1 MEQNNFVRRDS
12 RVLTGLFLIVGGGA
26 YMAYKM
32 GAPIPHW
39 IFTWEMLLIAAGLLS
54 GLKHNFRHSGWL
66 IMVVVGGIFLL
77 DGEIPQLNLHEYII
91 PIVII
96 AVGVLFI
103 FKPRNQRCR
112 VDRRFDGDFI
122 NRRGNRWENNMGS
135 WNAACSGETTE
146 SGDYIQSTS
155 IFSGV
160 KKNILSKDFKGGS
173 ITCVFGGAEID
184 FSQADINGTVV
195 LRIEQVFGGMKLIVP
210 PHWVVNSEIDGMF
223 HGVEDKRKNQSGIIV
238 DTTKVLVLKGS
249 CVFGGIDIKSY

>member
-1 MEQNNFVRRDS
+1 
-12 RVLTGLFLIVGGGA
+12 
-26 YMAYKM
+26 MAYKM

-39 IFTWEMLLIAAGLLS
+39 VFTWEMLLIAAGLLS

-66 IMVVVGGIFLL
+66 IMVVVGCIFLL
-77 DGEIPQLNLHEYII
+77 DGEIPMLNFHEYII

-96 AVGVLFI
+96 AVGILFI
-103 FKPRNQRCR
+103 VKPRSRCR
-112 VDRRFDGDFI
+112 RDLRFEGEWAGRRC
-122 NRRGNRWENNMGS
+122 RRWENGEGS
-135 WNAACSGETTE
+135 WNAASSDTTTE
-146 SGDYIQSTS
+146 NGDFLQSTS

-160 KKNILSKDFKGGS
+160 KKIILSKDFKGGS

-184 FSQADINGTVV
+184 FSQADINETVV

-223 HGVEDKRKNQSGIIV
+223 HGVEDKRKKQPGLIV
-238 DTTKVLVLKGS
+238 DNSKILVLKGS

>member
-1 MEQNNFVRRDS
+1 MEQNNVRRDG
-12 RVLTGLFLIVGGGA
+12 RVLTGLFLIIGGGA

-54 GLKHNFRHSGWL
+54 GLKHNFRNSGWL
-66 IMVVVGGIFLL
+66 IMVVVGCIFLL
-77 DGEIPQLNLHEYII
+77 DGEIPQYNLHEYII

-103 FKPRNQRCR
+103 TKPRNSRCR
-112 VDRRFDGDFI
+112 VERRFEGEWFGK
-122 NRRGNRWENNMGS
+122 RGGRWESNAGS
-135 WNAACSGETTE
+135 WNAASSEATTE
-146 SGDYIQSTS
+146 SGDFIQSTS

-160 KKNILSKDFKGGS
+160 KKIILSKDFKGGS

-184 FSQADINGTVV
+184 FSQADINETVV

-223 HGVEDKRKNQSGIIV
+223 HGVEDKRKKQPGLIV
-238 DTTKVLVLKGS
+238 DTSKVLVLKGS